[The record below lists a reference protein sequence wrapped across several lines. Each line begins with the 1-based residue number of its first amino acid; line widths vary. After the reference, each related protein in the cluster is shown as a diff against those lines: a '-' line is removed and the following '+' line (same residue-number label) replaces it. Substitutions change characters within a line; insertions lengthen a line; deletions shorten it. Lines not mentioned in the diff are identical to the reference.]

1 MGLLN
6 TLVAVWTVHFP
17 LPEVVAE
24 VGSLHNMLC
33 LPEHGLIAIGRDSI
47 MDEADG

>member
-6 TLVAVWTVHFP
+6 TLVAVWTVNFQRR
-17 LPEVVAE
+17 LRRWEACIT
-24 VGSLHNMLC
+24 LC
-33 LPEHGLIAIGRDSI
+33 LREHGLIAIGRDSI